1 VALLYA
7 VRSRFIGT
15 EAAEAEWNRWYHG
28 HLEVLMGVN
37 GFRAAQRFR
46 TAASPD
52 ERPYLALYELE
63 SADVFT
69 SPEYLKVWGFSNWRD
84 QIDNWTRDLFEL
96 HRGSDL
102 DFGTNRTERLRA
114 AFLLPADL
122 PVEQRSEWL
131 AQQSA
136 GVRGA
141 ITCGLDR
148 SCAAVAWLRGS
159 SGQVPE
165 PLAGWAGEP
174 VVQAVYAPLT
184 SCFTR

>member
-1 VALLYA
+1 
-7 VRSRFIGT
+7 
-15 EAAEAEWNRWYHG
+15 
-28 HLEVLMGVN
+28 MGVK

-46 TAASPD
+46 TVAPPD

-69 SPEYLKVWGFSNWRD
+69 SPEYLKVWGFSTWRD

-96 HRGSDL
+96 RRGMDL
-102 DFGTNRTERLRA
+102 TFGADPAEQLRA

-122 PVEQRSEWL
+122 PVEQSTEWL
-131 AQQSA
+131 AQQRA

-148 SCAAVAWLRGS
+148 SCAAVAWL
-159 SGQVPE
+159 SGRSGEVDE

-174 VVQAVYAPLT
+174 VVQAAYSPLT
-184 SCFTR
+184 ACFTW